1 MSNAGTKSSGFAW
14 LVALA
19 TAAVAVG
26 VAFLGLKVAI
36 PGFVSWIVYIGA
48 FGVGGAFAVY
58 RSKAGAGGG
67 IAAYLVAALLTAVGL
82 AIVAGMAVSQATTA
96 VASVGAA
103 DKSAELAAQAAGN
116 AVGMFAGILVAIGGF
131 VVTFLAGMTG
141 VLVGNG
147 MKKKALAAGGAGQ
160 RLAA

>member
-36 PGFVSWIVYIGA
+36 PGFVSWLVYIGA
-48 FGVGGAFAVY
+48 FGVGGAVAVY

-82 AIVAGMAVSQATTA
+82 AIVAGMAVSEATTA
-96 VASVGAA
+96 MASVGAA
-103 DKSAELAAQAAGN
+103 DKSAEAAAHAAGN

-141 VLVGNG
+141 VLIGNS
-147 MKKKALAAGGAGQ
+147 MKKKALAGGAAQ